1 LTIFFSGILTDEQ
14 ATCLASLTFPIVLAC
29 KENNNIEISDN
40 SASIIAKRDVSTKLS
55 FDRSI
60 DLYGLGNPDHFRISK
75 LAIDQLQQNKNF
87 DLGLFGPTMLVKEN
101 RYMNLSIY
109 QEQGKDKMT
118 LEILS
123 GVNGGSRRVSTKS
136 GNVYDK
142 KKKIVEQLL
151 KGYQFA

>member
-1 LTIFFSGILTDEQ
+1 
-14 ATCLASLTFPIVLAC
+14 
-29 KENNNIEISDN
+29 
-40 SASIIAKRDVSTKLS
+40 
-55 FDRSI
+55 
-60 DLYGLGNPDHFRISK
+60 
-75 LAIDQLQQNKNF
+75 
-87 DLGLFGPTMLVKEN
+87 
-101 RYMNLSIY
+101 
-109 QEQGKDKMT
+109 MT